1 MVEVTMLGR
10 VALAIVLCAIIGMER
25 EFHGRP
31 AGLRTHLLVGG
42 GAALIMII
50 GITFAEG
57 YFVNT
62 DGPVTFDIARL
73 VAGVV
78 TGIGF
83 LGAGTIIRQ
92 GDWVHGLTTAASVWF
107 VAGIG
112 IAAGLGLYV
121 IAAGAAGVGFLV
133 LFGISRLEARLP
145 NLVRRTM
152 ILEIPGETDPEIRGK
167 IRRLCA
173 ARGVRT
179 RLVSWEA
186 DEESDAAK
194 ITMLLIYWR
203 DVDVVSL
210 ADEIRDAT
218 GAASVEIGR

>member
-62 DGPVTFDIARL
+62 DGAVTFDIARL

-179 RLVSWEA
+179 RLLSWEA

>member
-1 MVEVTMLGR
+1 MLELR
-10 VALAIVLCAIIGMER
+10 MLARIALAIALCAIVGLER

-50 GITFAEG
+50 GVAFAERTLLHAG
-57 YFVNT
+57 DALTLDV
-62 DGPVTFDIARL
+62 ARL
-73 VAGVV
+73 AAGVV

-121 IAAGAAGVGFLV
+121 IASGAAGVGFLV
-133 LFGISRLEARLP
+133 LFGISRLEARMP
-145 NLVRRTM
+145 NLERRTM
-152 ILEIPGETDPEIRGK
+152 ILVFPRETNPGIREEIRK
-167 IRRLCA
+167 LCA

-179 RLVSWEA
+179 RLISWEVDDA
-186 DEESDAAK
+186 SDTAT
-194 ITMLLIYWR
+194 ITVLLIYWR
-203 DVDVVSL
+203 AIDIVSL
-210 ADEIRDAT
+210 ADEIREKT
-218 GAASVEIGR
+218 GAASVEINR